1 LGSLLCC
8 LIFPLIQIQS
18 KIDVTSEVTTYVL
31 NDLEVNITPASAS
44 WSLREIAF
52 LVYTVIVA
60 LLIAPLLLNAFRLYS
75 TISGSSGKR
84 HASFYLIESNDNLPS
99 WSFFKL
105 IFIGGAQEMTNEDRD
120 LIVKHEMLHG
130 ELYHSAD
137 MLFATLLCV
146 VFGSTRLHG
155 CIEEH
160 SRRFMNSR
168 SMRSL
173 PIKMLQATPGCS

>member
-1 LGSLLCC
+1 MNYIIEANIGIAFFYGIYLLVLRNETDFTKQRFFLLGSLLCC

-84 HASFYLIESNDNLPS
+84 HASFYLI
-99 WSFFKL
+99 
-105 IFIGGAQEMTNEDRD
+105 
-120 LIVKHEMLHG
+120 
-130 ELYHSAD
+130 
-137 MLFATLLCV
+137 
-146 VFGSTRLHG
+146 
-155 CIEEH
+155 
-160 SRRFMNSR
+160 
-168 SMRSL
+168 
-173 PIKMLQATPGCS
+173 